1 MSDGHDQSQV
11 EPAHHDA
18 HDEVHDDAHGGGT
31 AHDAHDTPALGP
43 ADWTAWIF
51 GIAGVVIGVLMWA
64 AFAIATS

>member
-1 MSDGHDQSQV
+1 MSDGPDQSQV
-11 EPAHHDA
+11 APAHHDA

-31 AHDAHDTPALGP
+31 GHDAHDAPALGP